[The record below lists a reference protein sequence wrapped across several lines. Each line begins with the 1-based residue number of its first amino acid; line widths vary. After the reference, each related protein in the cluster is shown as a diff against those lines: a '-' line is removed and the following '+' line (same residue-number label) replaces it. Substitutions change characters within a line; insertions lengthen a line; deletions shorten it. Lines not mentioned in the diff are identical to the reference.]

1 MKDRLSVITTIYFDM
16 FAILGEGA
24 VKLQPMPLP
33 QGMTPSS
40 TEIIASLNEHLIQ
53 VLQVTNRTLN
63 TFINSFHELVFIF
76 FIYLCFHEP
85 ELLFIYL
92 FVYYVCFLAVY
103 MQYNHNVSLF
113 YFIKEVSLKEQLLE
127 KMEKDLEMFK
137 RKFSVILHQKVG

>member
-53 VLQVTNRTLN
+53 VLQVTNRALN
-63 TFINSFHELVFIF
+63 TFINSFHELAFIF

-92 FVYYVCFLAVY
+92 FIYL
-103 MQYNHNVSLF
+103 S
-113 YFIKEVSLKEQLLE
+113 I
-127 KMEKDLEMFK
+127 MFASWQ
-137 RKFSVILHQKVG
+137 FTCNIITMFP

>member
-1 MKDRLSVITTIYFDM
+1 M
-16 FAILGEGA
+16 FATQGEGA

-53 VLQVTNRTLN
+53 VLQVTNRALN
-63 TFINSFHELVFIF
+63 TFINSFHELAFIF

-92 FVYYVCFLAVY
+92 
-103 MQYNHNVSLF
+103 S
-113 YFIKEVSLKEQLLE
+113 I
-127 KMEKDLEMFK
+127 MFASWQ
-137 RKFSVILHQKVG
+137 FTCNIITMFP

>member
-1 MKDRLSVITTIYFDM
+1 
-16 FAILGEGA
+16 
-24 VKLQPMPLP
+24 MPLP

-53 VLQVTNRTLN
+53 VLQVKNSALN
-63 TFINSFHELVFIF
+63 TFIDSFHEPALIF
-76 FIYLCFHEP
+76 FIYLSIRFPSLNTFVYGFHEP

-103 MQYNHNVSLF
+103 MQYNHNVFLI
-113 YFIKEVSLKEQLLE
+113 YFLKEVSLKEQLLE

-137 RKFSVILHQKVG
+137 RKFSLILHQKVG

>member
-1 MKDRLSVITTIYFDM
+1 
-16 FAILGEGA
+16 
-24 VKLQPMPLP
+24 MPLP

-53 VLQVTNRTLN
+53 VLQVTNRALN
-63 TFINSFHELVFIF
+63 TFINSFHELAFIF

-103 MQYNHNVSLF
+103 MQYNHNVFLI
-113 YFIKEVSLKEQLLE
+113 YFLKEVSLKEQLLE

-137 RKFSVILHQKVG
+137 RKFSLILHQKVG

>member
-76 FIYLCFHEP
+76 FIYCAFMNLSYY
-85 ELLFIYL
+85 LFIYL
-92 FVYYVCFLAVY
+92 SIMFASWQFTCNIITMFP
-103 MQYNHNVSLF
+103 
-113 YFIKEVSLKEQLLE
+113 YFIL
-127 KMEKDLEMFK
+127 
-137 RKFSVILHQKVG
+137 

>member
-1 MKDRLSVITTIYFDM
+1 
-16 FAILGEGA
+16 
-24 VKLQPMPLP
+24 MPLP

-53 VLQVTNRTLN
+53 VLQVTNRALN
-63 TFINSFHELVFIF
+63 TFINSFHELAFIF

-103 MQYNHNVSLF
+103 MQYNHNVSLIHC
-113 YFIKEVSLKEQLLE
+113 IKEVSLKEQLLE

>member
-1 MKDRLSVITTIYFDM
+1 
-16 FAILGEGA
+16 
-24 VKLQPMPLP
+24 MPLP

-53 VLQVTNRTLN
+53 VLQVTNRALN
-63 TFINSFHELVFIF
+63 TFINSFHELAFIF

-85 ELLFIYL
+85 ELLFIYIFIYL
-92 FVYYVCFLAVY
+92 FVYYFCFLAVY
-103 MQYNHNVSLF
+103 MQYNHNVSLIH
-113 YFIKEVSLKEQLLE
+113 FIKEVSLKEQLLE